1 MIKSINIRIIRTIH
15 SVFLSL
21 ALVCLTTAVSYAE
34 IDFYAAQWSEAGDFL
49 HSIATADLDGDN
61 ISDAATVEYHD
72 INVNV
77 LKGNGDGTFSAPTK
91 YSLATDPLIDY
102 PTIVTIADLNN
113 DTHPDLAVLT
123 NGGDSRP
130 EHVIILLNNGDGT
143 FAAPVNYTVGALS
156 HTIII
161 DDLNGDN
168 ILDITVGNSLDISVL
183 IGNGDGTF
191 AAAVNHDLGMDPD
204 GIAIED
210 LNGDSRSDLVVC
222 DWTSIIYNGQV
233 WVLTGNGDGS
243 FGSPVS
249 YEVGRGP
256 GKLAIADLNGDFHP
270 DLAVMN
276 GFSDSVSILMNNGDG
291 SFAVPVNYSQPSGS
305 IVIADLNGDSHPDL
319 AFNDGY
325 FDTIDVMSN
334 NGDGTFQTSV
344 KHSAGGNPSAITTAD
359 LDNDNNTDFVILTSG
374 GVASL
379 MGNGDGSF
387 VTVSSFDVGDYP
399 YSISSGDLNNDSYS
413 DLVVANFYSNNV
425 SVLMNNGDD
434 TFAAAVNYNTKYGTC
449 FVAIGDINGDK
460 YQDLAVSNSSYNY
473 ISVLINNGDG
483 TFTAGTNYSAGE
495 TPRSAVFADLDN
507 DGHADLV
514 VAESFSDN
522 VLVFINNGD
531 GTLAAA
537 IYYNAG
543 DAPYSVAVADLNND
557 SKLDVVSSNLSSDD
571 VSVLF
576 GNGDGTFSSAVNYP
590 AGNYPQSIAIAD
602 LNNDSIP
609 DLVVANYYDNE
620 VSALMGNGDGT
631 FAAPVHCG
639 SGNNPSSVVVGNFDN
654 DNFPDIAV
662 TCSNRHYANDTGAVV
677 SILPGNG
684 DGTFDSAIKYIT
696 GATPFAI
703 TTADLN
709 NDGLLDLAVANQESD
724 NLSILLNRSF
734 MDSDGDGVPDD
745 IDGCPFDPFKI
756 DPGVCG
762 CGTSDMDSDGDGFPN
777 CIDDCPNDPLK
788 IVSGVCG
795 CGTPE
800 TDTDGDG
807 IPDCVDPVLLPP
819 VADPGPNQEVG
830 SETEVNLDGSDSY
843 DPDGAIVAYLW
854 EQTEGP
860 VVELTDADSPN
871 AQFFSPATGL
881 EDVTLTFK
889 LTVTDNDG
897 LSSSETV
904 IITVNKRFD
913 AQCEVPPLSTSPAD
927 GAVDL
932 SLTPV
937 LVIDK
942 DIDPVSCDT
951 IHKTRWQISK
961 DPDFHGLVCNRNVF
975 SNPLSHQVP
984 PGVLQSNT
992 TYYWRANIHC
1002 STGCT
1007 SEYSLT
1013 SSFTTGDAGNDVN
1026 GNGIPD
1032 DQEPTGQTDLNR
1044 DGQPDNP
1051 GTHFRSVRTVVGNRL
1066 IAIATSENIT
1076 SLQSLDNQNQGN
1088 LAGMP
1093 ENMPWGLINFR
1104 IETANPGDTVQVT
1117 IYFDKKAPADAVYY
1131 KYDPIDG
1138 WIDYSAHATFAPNRK
1153 SVTIEI
1159 QDGGFG
1165 DLDGV
1170 ANAVIVDPGGIGN
1183 EDGDSHGGGSCF
1195 LNTIS
1200 MVH

>member
-1 MIKSINIRIIRTIH
+1 M
-15 SVFLSL
+15 SL
-21 ALVCLTTAVSYAE
+21 ALVFLTTAISSYAD
-34 IDFYAAQWSEAGDFL
+34 IDFYAAKWFEAGDYPR
-49 HSIATADLDGDN
+49 SVATADLDGDN
-61 ISDAATVEYHD
+61 IPDVATIDGHAM
-72 INVNV
+72 NVIT
-77 LKGNGDGTFSAPTK
+77 LKGNGDGTFSAPIR
-91 YSLATDPLIDY
+91 YSLVTDPLADH
-102 PTIVTIADLNN
+102 PRIVTIADLNN

-123 NGGDSRP
+123 NGSDSYP
-130 EHVIILLNNGDGT
+130 EHVIILMNNGDGT
-143 FAAPVNYTVGALS
+143 FAVSASYAVGALS

-161 DDLNGDN
+161 DDLNGDH
-168 ILDITVGNSLDISVL
+168 IPDITVGNSLDISVL
-183 IGNGDGTF
+183 TGNGDGTF
-191 AAAVNHDLGMDPD
+191 AAAVNHDIGIMPRS
-204 GIAIED
+204 IAIED
-210 LNGDSRSDLVVC
+210 LNGDARPDLVVSE
-222 DWTSIIYNGQV
+222 WTSIIYNGHV
-233 WVLTGNGDGS
+233 FVLTGNGDGS

-249 YEVGRGP
+249 YEVGRVP
-256 GKLAIADLNGDFHP
+256 GKLAIADLNGDSHP

-276 GFSDSVSILMNNGDG
+276 GSSDSVSILMNNGDG
-291 SFAVPVNYSQPSGS
+291 TFAASVNYSQPPGS
-305 IVIADLNGDSHPDL
+305 IVIADFNGDNHPDL
-319 AFNDGY
+319 AINDGY
-325 FDTIDVMSN
+325 YDTIDVMTN
-334 NGDGTFQTSV
+334 NGDGTFQASV
-344 KHSAGGNPSAITTAD
+344 MHSAGGSPSAIAVTD
-359 LDNDNNTDFVILTSG
+359 LDNDNYTDFAILTSG
-374 GVASL
+374 GVSSL
-379 MGNGDGSF
+379 LGNGDGSF

-399 YSISSGDLNNDSYS
+399 CSISSGDLNNDSYS

-425 SVLMNNGDD
+425 SVLMNNGDG
-434 TFAAAVNYNTKYGTC
+434 TFAPAVNYDTRYGTH
-449 FVAIGDINGDK
+449 FAAIGDVNGDT
-460 YQDLAVSNSSYNY
+460 YQDIAVCNISYNY
-473 ISVLINNGDG
+473 VSVLINNGDG
-483 TFTAGTNYSAGE
+483 TFAAGINYNAGESPYSAI
-495 TPRSAVFADLDN
+495 FADLDN
-507 DGHADLV
+507 DGHVDLV
-514 VAESFSDN
+514 VAETNSDS

-531 GTLAAA
+531 GTFAAA
-537 IYYNAG
+537 VYYSSG
-543 DAPYSVAVADLNND
+543 DAPYSVAVSDLNND
-557 SKLDVVSSNLSSDD
+557 GKLDIVSSNLSSDD
-571 VSVLF
+571 VSVLL
-576 GNGDGTFSSAVNYP
+576 GNGDCTFSAATNYP
-590 AGNYPQSIAIAD
+590 AGDYPYSVAIAD

-620 VSALMGNGDGT
+620 VSILMGNGDGT
-631 FAAPVHCG
+631 FTAPVPCD
-639 SGNNPSSVVVGNFDN
+639 SGNYPTSVVVGNFDT

-662 TCSNRHYANDTGAVV
+662 TFSNKHMASDTGAIV

-684 DGTFDSAIKYIT
+684 DGTFGSEINYIT
-696 GATPFAI
+696 GSRPVAI

-709 NDGLLDLAVANQESD
+709 NDGLLDLAVSNQESD
-724 NLSILLNRSF
+724 NISILFNVSAPL
-734 MDSDGDGVPDD
+734 DSDGDGVPDD
-745 IDGCPFDPFKI
+745 IDGCPFDPLKI
-756 DPGVCG
+756 AFGICG

-777 CIDDCPNDPLK
+777 CVDDCPNDPLK
-788 IVSGVCG
+788 IVPGVCG

-800 TDTDGDG
+800 TDSDGDG

-819 VADPGPNQEVG
+819 VADPGPNQNVD
-830 SETEVNLDGSDSY
+830 SQTDVNLDGSDSY
-843 DPDGAIVAYLW
+843 DPDGTIVAYLW
-854 EQTEGP
+854 EQTDGP
-860 VVELTDADSPN
+860 VVELTDADSPS
-871 AQFFSPATGL
+871 AQFLSPATGL
-881 EDVTLTFK
+881 EDVALTFK

-961 DPDFHGLVCNRNVF
+961 DPDFHGLVYNRNVF

-1002 STGCT
+1002 NTGCT
-1007 SEYSLT
+1007 SEYSST
-1013 SSFTTGDAGNDVN
+1013 SFFITGDTGNDVN

-1032 DQEPTGQTDLNR
+1032 DQEPTGTTDLDR

-1051 GTHFRSVRTVVGNRL
+1051 GIHFRSVRTVVGNRL
-1066 IAIATSENIT
+1066 IAVATSENIT

-1104 IETANPGDTVQVT
+1104 IETTNPGDMVEVT
-1117 IYFDKKAPADAVYY
+1117 IYLDKKAPADAVYY

-1138 WIDYSAHATFAPNRK
+1138 WIDYSAHATFASDMK